1 MFRQDGGRARTM
13 GFEKTVA
20 FVLCVL
26 PSMAGSLHETVA
38 KQPGFEYFYNLEY
51 DKALAAFKQQA
62 EQEPTSPDG
71 YNHIAQT
78 ILYREMYRAGML
90 SSDFI
95 GGTKFV
101 HQPKLVLTEEQET
114 QFHEALNHAMSLAQE
129 RIASDP
135 NDTRALYSV
144 GVSYGLRGNYLF
156 VVKKAWVDALHDATA
171 SRKAH
176 KRVTELDPEFV
187 DAKLTQGVNDYIVGS
202 LPLHWKM
209 FGFLAGFHGDKQ
221 RGMRTLK
228 EVSEQ
233 GRMNRADAMVLLSA
247 LYLREKRPGDAIP
260 VLTEL
265 IETFPRNPL
274 LKVELAKAEAA
285 LR

>member
-1 MFRQDGGRARTM
+1 M
-13 GFEKTVA
+13 GFEKTVG
-20 FVLCVL
+20 VLVL
-26 PSMAGSLHETVA
+26 ALQPAIGASLHQTIA
-38 KQPGFEYFYNLEY
+38 AQPVFEFFYNLQY
-51 DKALAAFKQQA
+51 DEALTEFIAQAAR
-62 EQEPTSPDG
+62 EPASPDA

-78 ILYREMYRAGML
+78 VLYREMYRAGML

-101 HQPKLVLTEEQET
+101 HQPKLPLTDEQDK
-114 QFHEALNHAMSLAQE
+114 QFHEALNRAMSLSQE
-129 RIASDP
+129 RIGANPD
-135 NDTRALYSV
+135 DTRALYSM

-156 VVKKAWVDALHDATA
+156 VVKKGWVDALHDATA
-171 SRKAH
+171 ARKLH
-176 KRVTELDPEFV
+176 RRVTELDPEFI

-209 FGFLAGFHGDKQ
+209 FGFMAGFRGDKQ

-233 GRMNRADAMVLLSA
+233 GRMNRVDAMVLLAA
-247 LYLREKRPGDAIP
+247 LYLHEKRPGDAVP

-265 IETFPRNPL
+265 TQTFPKNPL
-274 LKVELAKAEAA
+274 LKIELDKAEAA